1 MPTGS
6 RSMDGFLRRAEGRG
20 EEKSARSAQAGGM
33 DVMPKIDQEYPLMNV
48 STRLLLRFLPAFAF
62 ASAVPAIAADAPSVE
77 LKGQRFSIE
86 FAEDDAARNRGLMNR
101 TEMAADHGMLFVFQ
115 DDAPRAF
122 WMKNT
127 KIPLDMLFFDAERK
141 LVSVQ
146 HDVPPC
152 LADPCRGYSSG
163 APARYV
169 LELNGGQARKLGV
182 QSGDELSI
190 HR

>member
-1 MPTGS
+1 MPVPS
-6 RSMDGFLRRAEGRG
+6 SF
-20 EEKSARSAQAGGM
+20 ARIAAGLALGLAAQAC
-33 DVMPKIDQEYPLMNV
+33 
-48 STRLLLRFLPAFAF
+48 
-62 ASAVPAIAADAPSVE
+62 AAKEPSVV
-77 LKGQRFSIE
+77 LKGKTFSIE
-86 FAEDDAARNRGLMNR
+86 LAEDDASRAHGLMDR
-101 TEMAADHGMLFVFQ
+101 TQMDADHGMLFVFQ

-152 LADPCRGYSSG
+152 IADPCPGYSSG

-169 LELNGGQARKLGV
+169 LELNGGQARKLGLTT
-182 QSGDELSI
+182 GDELQI